1 MSPDAAEILESAKQL
16 EHDQI
21 AALVHELLGVLEED
35 EGGTDLEAVQSAWEA
50 EFRRRVDEIRTGAVE
65 LVDGQET
72 LALAREDLAARR
84 A

>member
-1 MSPDAAEILESAKQL
+1 MSPDAAEILERAKQL

-35 EGGTDLEAVQSAWEA
+35 EGGTDLEVMQSAWET
-50 EFRRRVDEIRTGAVE
+50 ELRRRVDEVANNTVE
-65 LVDGQET
+65 LVDGRET
-72 LALAREDLAARR
+72 RALAREELAARR